1 MKLTIKYLTIFLL
14 CTFFTCAQAESFKLN
29 YETISASETGKNPK
43 YQNLKQFDSGHHK
56 TIIRISDLPDSERF
70 ELLLKR
76 PLFQTTE
83 TIISTKKDL
92 LEKAFLIGEKD
103 PILTISS
110 LGYLPG
116 EEIIVTFRA
125 KDKDVLYDS
134 INITPNP
141 IKKKSR
147 QQGFSVEIK
156 MISVSPT
163 SYELI
168 IEGVKE
174 GTNFGIYSTSYG
186 ETSTQDY
193 QYSKK
198 LPHIIYLKPE
208 RGHGGAT
215 TVMVCRSNQDFLEV
229 LLPWGSELEY
239 HRQGARVPVTR
250 LFESIRYQRN

>member
-1 MKLTIKYLTIFLL
+1 
-14 CTFFTCAQAESFKLN
+14 
-29 YETISASETGKNPK
+29 GKNPK

-125 KDKDVLYDS
+125 KDKDVFFCFYPFNS
-134 INITPNP
+134 KPNQ
-141 IKKKSR
+141 KKTAPK
-147 QQGFSVEIK
+147 
-156 MISVSPT
+156 
-163 SYELI
+163 
-168 IEGVKE
+168 GV
-174 GTNFGIYSTSYG
+174 
-186 ETSTQDY
+186 
-193 QYSKK
+193 
-198 LPHIIYLKPE
+198 
-208 RGHGGAT
+208 
-215 TVMVCRSNQDFLEV
+215 
-229 LLPWGSELEY
+229 
-239 HRQGARVPVTR
+239 
-250 LFESIRYQRN
+250 